1 MPDQQNEPGQSW
13 WAEFHELKASVERRF
28 EEGDVRMTSMQA
40 DIAENNRLTAET
52 KNTVDAVK
60 GTTDEIREYL
70 ATMKS
75 LLKLGNMLSS
85 VTIKI
90 WKPISYVAAAALSI
104 IMFFQALKGGK

>member
-1 MPDQQNEPGQSW
+1 MQDKDEGPGASW
-13 WAEFHELKASVERRF
+13 WAELESLRSSVETRF
-28 EEGDVRMTSMQA
+28 DEGEKRMTSMQS
-40 DIAENNRLTAET
+40 DIAENNRMTAEI
-52 KNTVDAVK
+52 K